1 MDYKCDNCG
10 RVADEEDLPL
20 AEDLSM
26 RLTPGYP
33 YTDRECAVSEC
44 GALCYPVDRD
54 ALLR

>member
-10 RVADEEDLPL
+10 RVADEVDLPL